1 MKNKDFYTQ
10 NPFDVLVDPANANM
24 QQPSEQAE
32 RIQYEAHAEGTGKQ
46 KRKAP
51 VHIYMSDDL
60 KARAKA
66 AADLSDRSLSQWII
80 DAMRAHLE
88 K

>member
-1 MKNKDFYTQ
+1 MKNKEFYTQ
-10 NPFDVLVDPANANM
+10 NPFDVLVDPSHANM

-32 RIQYEAHAEGTGKQ
+32 RIQHEKSAEGTGKQ

-51 VHIYMSDDL
+51 VHIYRSDDL